1 MIKEISQIKVLD
13 QNTLNSLINKYGYL
27 VSEYMNRFRVETV
40 PKVEY
45 IQKTSI
51 ISSSQYEEIVRSV
64 KTILEAL

>member
-13 QNTLNSLINKYGYL
+13 KNPLNSLINKYGYL
-27 VSEYMNRFRVETV
+27 VSKYMNRFRVETV

-45 IQKTSI
+45 IQKMSI
-51 ISSSQYEEIVRSV
+51 ISLSQYEEIVRSV